1 MHYFQRFN
9 NFANFKQFLFY
20 SFDPED
26 DRWTLVESMHYKRL
40 GVGVAVVNRLLY
52 AIGGFDGN
60 ERLATIERYHPEDN
74 AWTIIPSMSIG
85 RSGAGVAA
93 LNQYIYVVG
102 GFDGTRQ
109 LSSVERFDTEQ
120 LIWSKVASIK
130 IARSAL
136 SLTVLDGK
144 LYAMGGFDG
153 HNFLSIVEVYDPE
166 LNVWEDGTP
175 LTSGRSG
182 HASAVIFEPSCVS
195 SFSNYLRTTSM
206 DTDNDDSHWPDND
219 PNGKPNTSAS
229 STMQNLSNAGGNSE
243 FASFSGSI
251 CNNCTKQ
258 KSKLSNT
265 TYYFYKLLLKKYI
278 HFSISFINII
288 TTSQT
293 KFQSVENI
301 GTSYRNHNFVTNILQ
316 IFLNV
321 ICLNSLRNTFIIPLN
336 NYEFPLYVNE
346 NPKKYKKKK

>member
-1 MHYFQRFN
+1 MQYFV
-9 NFANFKQFLFY
+9 LF

-26 DRWTLVESMHYKRL
+26 DKWTLVESMHYKRL

-60 ERLATIERYHPEDN
+60 ERLTTIERYHPENN

-85 RSGAGVAA
+85 RSGAGVVA

-120 LIWSKVASIK
+120 LVWSNVASIK
-130 IARSAL
+130 VARSAL

-153 HNFLSIVEVYDPE
+153 HHFLSIVEVYDPD

-182 HASAVIFEPSCVS
+182 HASAVIFEPSCAN
-195 SFSNYLRTTSM
+195 SFSNYLRTSSM
-206 DTDNDDSHWPDND
+206 DTDNDDSSWPDND
-219 PNGKPNTSAS
+219 PNGKSNSSSSSS
-229 STMQNLSNAGGNSE
+229 STMQHLSIAGNSSST

-251 CNNCTKQ
+251 CNNCTKK
-258 KSKLSNT
+258 KSKLSTANNHL
-265 TYYFYKLLLKKYI
+265 YNLLKRYI
-278 HFSISFINII
+278 HFSISFTNYI
-288 TTSQT
+288 TTASH
-293 KFQSVENI
+293 KIFQYENI
-301 GTSYRNHNFVTNILQ
+301 TTNKQIDLFVNILR
-316 IFLNV
+316 IIRNLPYFN
-321 ICLNSLRNTFIIPLN
+321 NFSLTTTSIIPLN
-336 NYEFPLYVNE
+336 NNYEFTFFVNE
-346 NPKKYKKKK
+346 NPKKYKKKPNV